1 MKKQRFLICLALLT
15 ALCLLTGCSTI
26 SVLTATPTPAPTATP
41 EPTAEP
47 TATPEPTPEATPEP
61 AALLEELK
69 FHLDLLNKCYAET
82 CGAVLDLDTSYSR
95 VYTSSQAM
103 IDGEAPIDVVL
114 RHTSNRRTLTDPTD
128 ATLYEITNFK
138 TNAEA
143 LEYLKQYMTPEIAET
158 LFPNEFL
165 EFDGKLYMVYG
176 SRGYGE
182 YQLDLD
188 SAEISEITDTACTV
202 TLDSL
207 WFETS
212 GGLCTVT
219 FEKQDGR
226 WIITSIY
233 DPAY

>member
-1 MKKQRFLICLALLT
+1 M
-15 ALCLLTGCSTI
+15 S
-26 SVLTATPTPAPTATP
+26 
-41 EPTAEP
+41 
-47 TATPEPTPEATPEP
+47 
-61 AALLEELK
+61 
-69 FHLDLLNKCYAET
+69 
-82 CGAVLDLDTSYSR
+82 
-95 VYTSSQAM
+95 
-103 IDGEAPIDVVL
+103 
-114 RHTSNRRTLTDPTD
+114 
-128 ATLYEITNFK
+128 
-138 TNAEA
+138 
-143 LEYLKQYMTPEIAET
+143 PEIAET

-176 SRGYGE
+176 SRGYGG